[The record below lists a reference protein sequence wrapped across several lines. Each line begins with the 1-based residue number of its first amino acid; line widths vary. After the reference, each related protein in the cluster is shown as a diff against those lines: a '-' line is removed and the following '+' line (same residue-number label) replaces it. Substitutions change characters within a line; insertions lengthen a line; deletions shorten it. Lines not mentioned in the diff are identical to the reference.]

1 MSSDQEIY
9 QIKIDRR
16 TIQMSS
22 LLQSG
27 KNTRALEG
35 RTMCVRKK
43 LCLGF
48 LLAGM
53 LFLTSCSIGKKTV
66 LTYDGTFEL
75 ELGKTRVAEVMEAGF
90 TDRYSYDK
98 KSQIDSSSWEN
109 FYAMKNDVTYGTMYA
124 GNKSSQK
131 VNFEEGKVFRVVID
145 YRDPDYVT
153 GEILINGVNY
163 AGYTREQIKEAMSG
177 AKMTLDNETYLSFED
192 GKFEYTFQFDEGSET
207 VCTISIDDGTD
218 WKLIIK

>member
-1 MSSDQEIY
+1 M
-9 QIKIDRR
+9 
-16 TIQMSS
+16 
-22 LLQSG
+22 
-27 KNTRALEG
+27 EG
-35 RTMCVRKK
+35 RRMQISKK
-43 LCLGF
+43 VCLGL

-53 LFLTSCSIGKKTV
+53 LLLTGCSFGKKVV

-75 ELGKTRVAEVMEAGF
+75 ELGKTKVAELLEAGF

-98 KSQIDSSSWEN
+98 KAQIDSSSWQN
-109 FYAMKNDVTYGTMYA
+109 FYAMKEDVTYGTMYA

-131 VNFEEGKVFRVVID
+131 VKFEQGKVFRVVID

-163 AGYTREQIKEAMSG
+163 AGYTREQIKEAMNG
-177 AKMTLDNETYLSFED
+177 AEMTLDSETYLCFED

-207 VCTISIDDGTD
+207 VSSISIDDGTD
-218 WKLIIK
+218 WKLVIK

>member
-1 MSSDQEIY
+1 M
-9 QIKIDRR
+9 QI
-16 TIQMSS
+16 S
-22 LLQSG
+22 
-27 KNTRALEG
+27 
-35 RTMCVRKK
+35 KK
-43 LCLGF
+43 CCLGL

-53 LFLTSCSIGKKTV
+53 LLLTGCSFGKKIV

-75 ELGKTRVAEVMEAGF
+75 ELGKTKVAELLEAGF

-98 KSQIDSSSWEN
+98 KSQIDSSSWQN
-109 FYAMKNDVTYGTMYA
+109 FYAMKEDVTYGTMYA

-131 VNFEEGKVFRVVID
+131 VKFEQGKVFRVVID

-177 AKMTLDNETYLSFED
+177 AEMTLDSETYLCFEE

-207 VCTISIDDGTD
+207 VSSISIDDGTD
-218 WKLIIK
+218 WKLVIK

>member
-1 MSSDQEIY
+1 M
-9 QIKIDRR
+9 QI
-16 TIQMSS
+16 S
-22 LLQSG
+22 
-27 KNTRALEG
+27 
-35 RTMCVRKK
+35 KK
-43 LCLGF
+43 CCLGF

-53 LFLTSCSIGKKTV
+53 LLLTGCSFGKKVV

-75 ELGKTRVAEVMEAGF
+75 ELGKTKVAELLEAGF

-98 KSQIDSSSWEN
+98 KSQIDSSSWQN
-109 FYAMKNDVTYGTMYA
+109 FYAMKEDVTYGTMYA

-131 VNFEEGKVFRVVID
+131 VKFEQGKVFRVVID

-163 AGYTREQIKEAMSG
+163 AGYTREQIKEAMNG
-177 AKMTLDNETYLSFED
+177 AEMTLDSETYLCFED

-207 VCTISIDDGTD
+207 VSSISIDDGTD
-218 WKLIIK
+218 WKLVIK